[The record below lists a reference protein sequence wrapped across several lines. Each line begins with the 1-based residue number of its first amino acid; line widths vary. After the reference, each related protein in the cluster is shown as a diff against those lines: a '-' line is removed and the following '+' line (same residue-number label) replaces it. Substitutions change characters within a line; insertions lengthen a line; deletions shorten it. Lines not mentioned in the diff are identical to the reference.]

1 MSASKTPS
9 RRLTVSLQ
17 TKVLALVLIPLLLL
31 SVLLITFNIFK
42 THQASDAALEAQRQR
57 LIDDREQSVKY
68 VVETAKSAIMPLV
81 QHPPNGDVAA
91 AKRQAEALI
100 RGITFE
106 GDNYVFVYAYD
117 GTNLVQP
124 RRPQLEGSDMNQVRD
139 AEGNHIFSHMLE
151 TARQGGGIYRYLWRN
166 PATGADEHKY
176 SYVEGIDAWGW
187 VIGAGVYATS
197 INQDMESVEADAAQH
212 LRASIWESV
221 LLGGAAMSIA
231 ALFTIWLVRRLLG
244 PIRRTATAMGDIASG
259 QGDLTRCLDVDS
271 RDEVGELAT
280 QFNAF
285 VGRMQET
292 LRDVRSS
299 THSVHATSSQIAD
312 ASGELASR
320 TEQSAASLQQ
330 TSASMEEI
338 TTTVAHAADS
348 AAQASQL
355 VQSTSQVAQEGEQAM
370 AQVEARMSEITKSA
384 AQIEEIIGLIDSIA
398 FQTNILALNA
408 SVEAARAGE
417 HGRGFAVVASEVRSL
432 AGRSAEASKNIRELI
447 AQSAEHTRSGSELVN
462 RAGTTMREIVGSVN
476 RVADVIG
483 EISAGAKEQNSG
495 IGQIN
500 TAVAEMDAMTQQN
513 AAMVQQSATAAADLQ
528 QEAERLRGLIDTF
541 VLGEDADAGNAS
553 APDPRPK
560 PAGAQPAAL
569 TVKRTPQD
577 EEEWQT
583 F

>member
-1 MSASKTPS
+1 MSTSNTPS
-9 RRLTVSLQ
+9 RRLAFSLQ

-31 SVLLITFNIFK
+31 SVLLVTFNIFK
-42 THQASDAALEAQRQR
+42 THQASGAALESQRQR
-57 LIDDREQSVKY
+57 LTSDREQAVRY

-100 RGITFE
+100 RAISFE

-124 RRPQLEGSDMNQVRD
+124 RQPQLEGSDMSQVRD

-197 INQDMESVEADAAQH
+197 INREIESAEGEATQH
-212 LRASIWESV
+212 LQASIWESM
-221 LLGGAAMSIA
+221 LLGGAAMGIA
-231 ALFTIWLVRRLLG
+231 ALLTVWLVRRLLG
-244 PIRRTATAMGDIASG
+244 PIRRTAAAMGDIANG
-259 QGDLTRCLDVDS
+259 QGDLTRRLNVDS

-285 VGRMQET
+285 VGRMQEA

-299 THSVHATSSQIAD
+299 TRSVHATSSQIAD

-370 AQVEARMSEITKSA
+370 AQVEARMTEITESA

-417 HGRGFAVVASEVRSL
+417 HGRGFAVVANEVRSL
-432 AGRSAEASKNIRELI
+432 AGRSAEASKSIRELI
-447 AQSAEHTRSGSELVN
+447 TRSAEHTRSGSELVN
-462 RAGTTMREIVGSVN
+462 RAGTTMREIVNSVN
-476 RVADVIG
+476 RVTDVIG

-495 IGQIN
+495 IAQIN

-513 AAMVQQSATAAADLQ
+513 AAMVQQSATAASDLQ
-528 QEAERLRGLIDTF
+528 QEAQRLRSLVDTF
-541 VLGEDADAGNAS
+541 VLGGEAEEGAIKAS
-553 APDPRPK
+553 VSGPRAARAELATLK
-560 PAGAQPAAL
+560 REGAGA
-569 TVKRTPQD
+569 
-577 EEEWQT
+577 EGEWET